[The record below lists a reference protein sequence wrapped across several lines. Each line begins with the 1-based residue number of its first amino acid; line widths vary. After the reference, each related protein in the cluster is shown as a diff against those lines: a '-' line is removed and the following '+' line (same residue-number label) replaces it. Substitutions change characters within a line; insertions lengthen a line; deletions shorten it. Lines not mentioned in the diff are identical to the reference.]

1 MLYLIMQVG
10 DWIYPAQ
17 DRGNWETVI
26 NVIIK
31 FRVTL
36 RAKNVLT
43 RLTAVRF

>member
-17 DRGNWETVI
+17 DRDNWKTVI
-26 NVIIK
+26 NVIIT

-36 RAKNVLT
+36 RAKNFLI
-43 RLTAVRF
+43 R